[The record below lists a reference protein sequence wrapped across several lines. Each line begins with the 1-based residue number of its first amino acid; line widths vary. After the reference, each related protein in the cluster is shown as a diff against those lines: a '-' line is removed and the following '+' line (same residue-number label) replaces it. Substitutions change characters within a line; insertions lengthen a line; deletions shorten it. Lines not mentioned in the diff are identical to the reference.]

1 MTIAVAILAM
11 ALIFSG
17 LAWTLFVDMPAAGHR
32 LAAARQSRKDLS
44 A

>member
-1 MTIAVAILAM
+1 MTIALGILAM

-17 LAWTLFVDMPAAGHR
+17 LAWTLFVDMPAAGR
-32 LAAARQSRKDLS
+32 QLAARRKDPS

>member
-11 ALIFSG
+11 VLIFSG
-17 LAWTLFVDMPAAGHR
+17 LAWTLVVDMPAAGR
-32 LAAARQSRKDLS
+32 QLAAARQSRKDPS